1 MTITDKTAN
10 LCMDAMAFA
19 SAKIF
24 ISLGMTPDNVDD
36 FTAYL
41 EMLTRDYFVEFCKNR
56 NITDVEETAE
66 IPLDMFEDVEEEKEP
81 DFPDD
86 VDETNYDPYM
96 GCDFFD
102 TCNCDEGW

>member
-19 SAKIF
+19 LAKMV
-24 ISLGMTPDNVDD
+24 ISLGVAPDSVDD
-36 FTAYL
+36 FAAYL
-41 EMLTRDYFVEFCKNR
+41 ESLTRGYFVEFCENL

-66 IPLDMFEDVEEEKEP
+66 IPLDMFEDEEP

-96 GCDFFD
+96 GCDFFE
-102 TCNCDEGW
+102 TCDCDEGW

>member
-19 SAKIF
+19 LAKMV
-24 ISLGMTPDNVDD
+24 ISLGAAPDNVDD
-36 FTAYL
+36 FAAYL
-41 EMLTRDYFVEFCKNR
+41 ESLTRGYFVEFCENL

-66 IPLDMFEDVEEEKEP
+66 IPLDMFEDEEP

-96 GCDFFD
+96 GCDFFE
-102 TCNCDEGW
+102 TCDCDEGW

>member
-1 MTITDKTAN
+1 MTITDNTAN

-24 ISLGMTPDNVDD
+24 ISLGMTTDNVDD
-36 FTAYL
+36 FAAYL
-41 EMLTRDYFVEFCKNR
+41 EELTRGYFVEFCATL
-56 NITDVEETAE
+56 NITEVEETPE
-66 IPLDMFEDVEEEKEP
+66 IPLDMFEDEEP

-96 GCDFFD
+96 GCDCYD
-102 TCNCDEGW
+102 TYDCDEGW

>member
-19 SAKIF
+19 LAKMV
-24 ISLGMTPDNVDD
+24 ISLGAAPDNVDD
-36 FTAYL
+36 FAAYL
-41 EMLTRDYFVEFCKNR
+41 ESLTRGYFVEFCENL

-66 IPLDMFEDVEEEKEP
+66 IPLDMFEDEEP

-96 GCDFFD
+96 GCDCFE
-102 TCNCDEGW
+102 TCDCDEGW

>member
-24 ISLGMTPDNVDD
+24 ISLGMAPDNVDD
-36 FTAYL
+36 FAAYL
-41 EMLTRDYFVEFCKNR
+41 EELTRGYFVEFCENL

-66 IPLDMFEDVEEEKEP
+66 IPLDMFEDVQDEEP
-81 DFPDD
+81 DIPDD

-96 GCDFFD
+96 GCDFYE
-102 TCNCDEGW
+102 TCDCDEGW